1 MSVRAN
7 RLNLPYLDRHLKL
20 AKVDSMR
27 QPGTSCDSVLVSNG
41 GALQD
46 RGPCQPTNLSAAKV
60 QHTRPIGCEQVL
72 FLSENRPRDVTFGS
86 WIDLKA
92 IHMPY
97 FHFDL
102 VIDEQF
108 KDQGGMILEDT
119 QVAFERAESLAG
131 ELSVVRPDLR
141 SRGCAVR
148 VTDYENR
155 ELYRTPIDS
164 IPLWMKTRRPAAGSS
179 LA

>member
-1 MSVRAN
+1 M
-7 RLNLPYLDRHLKL
+7 
-20 AKVDSMR
+20 
-27 QPGTSCDSVLVSNG
+27 LVSS

-60 QHTRPIGCEQVL
+60 QHTRPIGCEQVP
-72 FLSENRPRDVTFGS
+72 FLSGNRPRDATFGS

-92 IHMPY
+92 IHIPY
-97 FHFDL
+97 YHFDL

-108 KDQGGMILEDT
+108 KGQGGMILEDT
-119 QVAFERAESLAG
+119 QVAFERAESLAS

-155 ELYRTPIDS
+155 ELYRTPIDP

>member
-20 AKVDSMR
+20 AKIDSTC
-27 QPGTSCDSVLVSNG
+27 QSGTSRDSVLVSS

-60 QHTRPIGCEQVL
+60 QHTRPIGCEQVP
-72 FLSENRPRDVTFGS
+72 FLSGNRPRDATFGS

-92 IHMPY
+92 IHIPY
-97 FHFDL
+97 YHFDL

-108 KDQGGMILEDT
+108 KGQGGMILEDT

-155 ELYRTPIDS
+155 ELYRTPIDP
-164 IPLWMKTRRPAAGSS
+164 IPLWMKTRRPAARSS